1 MISKENV
8 PGPGAYSGKP
18 QDKTGPAFSMRVK
31 TNESIKGTTPGP
43 GHVTVEQNWATD
55 KPG

>member
-1 MISKENV
+1 MIWKENV